1 MLMGCIALKDK
12 MKGGYATVKA
22 MTSLMLAVFF
32 LLASGANAQIPNIFT
47 VGPGESIRM

>member
-12 MKGGYATVKA
+12 MKGGYAVVKA

-32 LLASGANAQIPNIFT
+32 LLASGANAQFQISLQLDLENPL
-47 VGPGESIRM
+47 RM